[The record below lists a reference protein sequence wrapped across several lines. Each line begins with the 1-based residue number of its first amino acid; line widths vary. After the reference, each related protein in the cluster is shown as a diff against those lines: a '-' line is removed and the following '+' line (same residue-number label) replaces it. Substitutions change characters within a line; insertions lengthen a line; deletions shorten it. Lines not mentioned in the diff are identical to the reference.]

1 MADSG
6 VYDRWHKAN
15 PKPGEPR
22 CREHRKVS
30 SAAHGQGKRW
40 QARWRDETGQ
50 QRAKN
55 FKREADAD
63 HAVGAFK
70 VDLQRGSYTDPR
82 AGRVLFRDRG
92 EQWRAA
98 QVHRATTAAQV
109 ETHLR
114 RHVYPTFGDRSLGS
128 IRPSEVQAWVRGLE
142 RDLAP
147 STIGVVYSFVAGIFR
162 TAVRDRII
170 VASPCVDIRLPKL
183 EPKRVEPLATKKV
196 EALIEAMPSRYRAL
210 VVLAA
215 GTGLRQGEAFAVE
228 VEAVDWLR
236 RTLRVDRQLV
246 LLPGGEPYIAPPK
259 TPASYRTV
267 PLPQIVVDALA
278 AHLAT
283 FTAAR
288 VEILDATHKPDPKR
302 RRATLVFTG
311 ATGRPLRRTRFSDI
325 WRPAAVTAG
334 LGNEVTFHDLRHYY
348 ASLLI
353 CHGESVKVV
362 QKRLGHKSAVETLDT
377 YSHLWP
383 DSEDRTREAVDEV
396 LGRAAGGP
404 GAEAAP

>member
-259 TPASYRTV
+259 TPASH
-267 PLPQIVVDALA
+267 PDGA
-278 AHLAT
+278 AS
-283 FTAAR
+283 
-288 VEILDATHKPDPKR
+288 PDRR
-302 RRATLVFTG
+302 RRAG
-311 ATGRPLRRTRFSDI
+311 GPPGDIHGRAGRDPGRDPQAGPEAAAGHAGVYRRDGPAAAADPVLGHLAACGGHCRARQRGDVP
-325 WRPAAVTAG
+325 RPAP
-334 LGNEVTFHDLRHYY
+334 LLREPAHPP
-348 ASLLI
+348 
-353 CHGESVKVV
+353 
-362 QKRLGHKSAVETLDT
+362 R
-377 YSHLWP
+377 
-383 DSEDRTREAVDEV
+383 RE
-396 LGRAAGGP
+396 RQS
-404 GAEAAP
+404 GAEAPRPQERGGDPRHLLPPLARLRGPHPRGG